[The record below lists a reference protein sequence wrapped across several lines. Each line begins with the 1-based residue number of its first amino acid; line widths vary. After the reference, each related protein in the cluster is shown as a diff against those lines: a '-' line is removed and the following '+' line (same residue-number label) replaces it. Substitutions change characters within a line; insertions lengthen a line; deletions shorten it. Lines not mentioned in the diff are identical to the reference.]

1 MTLSLKPEHLKR
13 YGEIGRL
20 LIRYGRSDLVSEL
33 GIEAEL
39 QEQAGEATAV
49 VPPQAE
55 QLANDLEEMGP
66 TFIKLGQLLSTRTDV
81 LPLPYAEALSRLQD
95 DVEPFAFE
103 EVEAI
108 VAEEL
113 GVRLSKAF
121 QRFDRAPIAA
131 ASLGQVHRAAL
142 RDGREVAVKVQRPGI
157 RKRIADDLDS
167 LEELADFLDRRT
179 EVGRRYEFGPLLEQF
194 RKSLIREL
202 DYRQEAGH
210 LEKLRANLAEF
221 GRLVVP
227 RPVEDYTTSRVLTM
241 EYVSGRKITDL
252 SPLSRMEMDGGGLA
266 DELFQAYLKQILVDG
281 FFHADPHPGNVFVTD
296 EGRIALI
303 DLGMIGRIA
312 PEMQER
318 LLKLILAIAEG
329 RADEAAEVALAA
341 GQLKE
346 HHDEDGFRSTV
357 AELVVE
363 NQESTASDIE
373 VGRVVVQLTRS
384 AADHGIRL
392 PPELTMLGKALL
404 NLDQVGRTL
413 DPTFEPNEAIRRHSA
428 DLLRRR
434 MLKSASPGQMFSSM
448 LELHDFTRHL
458 PGRLNRLLDKAVEG
472 EVTVRVDATPPA
484 KLIEGMQKIANRITL
499 GLVLA
504 AMIVGAAM
512 LMQVETAL
520 TFFGYP
526 ALAILL
532 FLAAATG
539 GLMLVV
545 NILLHD
551 RDSR

>member
-1 MTLSLKPEHLKR
+1 
-13 YGEIGRL
+13 
-20 LIRYGRSDLVSEL
+20 
-33 GIEAEL
+33 
-39 QEQAGEATAV
+39 
-49 VPPQAE
+49 
-55 QLANDLEEMGP
+55 MGP

-121 QRFDRAPIAA
+121 LRFDRAPIAA

-179 EVGRRYEFGPLLEQF
+179 EVGRRYEFGPLLDQF

-210 LEKLRANLAEF
+210 LEKLRTNLAEF

-281 FFHADPHPGNVFVTD
+281 FFHADPHPGNVFITD

-312 PEMQER
+312 PEMQEQ

-346 HHDEDGFRSTV
+346 DHDEDGFRRTV

-404 NLDQVGRTL
+404 NLDQVGRVL